1 MPNLDWIIAMSVH
14 LGVLKIDGRK
24 LRGNEAWRPTSLK
37 PKPFLL
43 YKKAMEKV
51 CRTAV
56 LEKDSTDW
64 VPTNWTDNYLNMNTV
79 RLCANLY
86 RHGPAR
92 RDELGSFVFRQLHI
106 PATQESLDM
115 MNRSDMVELLQKRF
129 SRFLWCLTSF
139 GIVEGPPIDGIP
151 MADVSFTV
159 EITTV
164 GAVALQKPF
173 QDAGFLLI

>member
-1 MPNLDWIIAMSVH
+1 MAPDFVEAKTILALQESNGKSVPN
-14 LGVLKIDGRK
+14 GG
-24 LRGNEAWRPTSLK
+24 T
-37 PKPFLL
+37 
-43 YKKAMEKV
+43 
-51 CRTAV
+51 
-56 LEKDSTDW
+56 EKDWTDW